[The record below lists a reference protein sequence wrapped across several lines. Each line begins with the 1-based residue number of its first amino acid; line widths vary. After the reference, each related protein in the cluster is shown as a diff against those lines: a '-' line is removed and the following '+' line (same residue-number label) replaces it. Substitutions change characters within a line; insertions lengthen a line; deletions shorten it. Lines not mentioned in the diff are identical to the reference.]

1 MVEFGRKERALGD
14 GELGFESGI
23 GLGFGLEFGVP
34 GIGGRFGNFEL
45 SNALWF

>member
-1 MVEFGRKERALGD
+1 MVKSGRKERALGD
-14 GELGFESGI
+14 GELGFELGI

-34 GIGGRFGNFEL
+34 GIGGIFGNFEL